1 MSKRAL
7 LYVSVVAISLPV
19 ASGAQQTAT
28 FDVASIKRNL
38 EWNQPGSGLAG
49 AQPGGRF
56 IGRGVTLRRLI
67 SDAYGMDVIGGP
79 EWIGSDRF
87 DVNAVVQG
95 DVGPD
100 DIRRMLRPLLADRF
114 KLVVHTEAREQPVYV
129 MTLARDDRRLGP
141 NLKPSDPKCAAAA
154 EKYFP
159 TMGFPAPCG
168 DFRMGPRELTGR
180 GIPMGML
187 GGIVSDRV
195 GRKVLDRTGL
205 TGRFD
210 LEMKWTTEAGLVVG
224 PDRAGAN
231 DPAGSDGASIFTALQ
246 EQLGLKLEATRA
258 PVDVLV
264 VDRAEPPT
272 PD

>member
-1 MSKRAL
+1 VSRRGLLGLSLAAL
-7 LYVSVVAISLPV
+7 SLSV
-19 ASGAQQTAT
+19 ASAAQQAAT

-49 AQPGGRF
+49 PQPGGRF

-67 SDAYGMDVIGGP
+67 SDAYDMDVIGGP

-87 DVNAVVQG
+87 DVNATTTG
-95 DVGPD
+95 DFGPE
-100 DIRRMLRPLLADRF
+100 DIRLLLRPLLAERF
-114 KLVVHTEAREQPVYV
+114 NLVVHTEQRDRSVYAMTVARS
-129 MTLARDDRRLGP
+129 DRLGP
-141 NLKPSDPKCAAAA
+141 NLTRSDPKCAADAL
-154 EKYFP
+154 KYFP
-159 TMGFPAPCG
+159 TVGFPAPCG

-180 GIPMGML
+180 GISMRML
-187 GGIVSDRV
+187 GGILSGRV
-195 GRKVLDRTGL
+195 GRTVVDRTGL

-210 LEMKWTTEAGLVVG
+210 LEMKWATEAGLVVG
-224 PDRAGAN
+224 PDRAGAT
-231 DPAGSDGASIFTALQ
+231 DPASSDGASIFTALQ

-258 PVDVLV
+258 AIDVIV